1 MDCLLICLGLSPD
14 LPFGTCVNLNIYLT
28 FLPQFIHV
36 YAGYSHTIQVIAK
49 YLRLTRNTGDKEKAL
64 SLLHSKLSWG
74 NLWVGGGWDG
84 GDYKRKSNMLWHQW
98 GGMDRSYMGLAVP
111 EQDERPSR
119 EGHE

>member
-74 NLWVGGGWDG
+74 NLWVGGGWG
-84 GDYKRKSNMLWHQW
+84 RLQEE
-98 GGMDRSYMGLAVP
+98 
-111 EQDERPSR
+111 EQHAMTSV
-119 EGHE
+119 GWYGQILHGFGSS